1 MAAPVVTSISPAS
14 GPGDARTTVTLYGS
28 GFGGA
33 TLITFEFPA
42 PGTPEVMS
50 PPDFAVINDGIIVL
64 LTLDNHSD
72 LDDDFYQY
80 WGPVHITVTSPD
92 GTSAQTAADEFTYIE
107 YLAGVVPVG
116 QLDRV
121 ALGSDASLVL
131 TPVDDEGANLSL
143 DSPATVQISDGGGV
157 VIDTVAA
164 TISDD
169 DSSIMVTIPT
179 ADLALLDT
187 YSLLWTASA
196 SGTQMQWATELETC
210 GGFYFTLAQY
220 RAQGKEFSDA
230 AAADIRRLRTSV
242 EQFIDD
248 RCEQAF
254 VSRGAREVIQGD
266 GTPTLV
272 VSNKPVTEI
281 YSIAVTQNGVTTTW
295 TTPEIGTLGEAP
307 SGMLQLPGYWAGV
320 WAPGAEQPDV
330 WPNGA
335 TIAIHYAYGL
345 DHPSAKMSRAAAY
358 LARLEAF
365 PDTRMPPNAVL
376 QSTEFGNF
384 RIATP
389 DKDHPTGIPWIDEL
403 LDREGHY
410 IPAVG

>member
-1 MAAPVVTSISPAS
+1 MAA
-14 GPGDARTTVTLYGS
+14 L
-28 GFGGA
+28 
-33 TLITFEFPA
+33 
-42 PGTPEVMS
+42 
-50 PPDFAVINDGIIVL
+50 
-64 LTLDNHSD
+64 
-72 LDDDFYQY
+72 
-80 WGPVHITVTSPD
+80 
-92 GTSAQTAADEFTYIE
+92 
-107 YLAGVVPVG
+107 G

-121 ALGSDASLVL
+121 LTGADATL
-131 TPVDDEGANLSL
+131 TLAPVDDEGASL
-143 DSPATVQISDGGGV
+143 TLAAPASVSIADGAGAAV
-157 VIDTVAA
+157 DVVAA
-164 TISDD
+164 TVSADA
-169 DSSIMVTIPT
+169 STLQATIPT

-187 YSLLWTASA
+187 YSLLWTAIS
-196 SGTQMQWATELETC
+196 SGTQMQWTTELETV

-254 VSRGAREVIQGD
+254 VSRGAREVVQGD

-281 YSIAVTQNGVTTTW
+281 YSIAVTEQGVTTIW

-320 WAPGAEQPDV
+320 WAPGTEQPDT
-330 WPNGA
+330 WPDGA